1 MKLKP
6 LHDWAVIRPSAA
18 DERTA
23 GGLHIPDTAKQKP
36 EQGVVESIGP
46 GAYEQEKYG
55 KKKKEQKER
64 KFIPTTVKPGD
75 HVLFERYAGQTYDTG
90 AEELILVRERDILG
104 LLPEGPVR
112 PRFTESP
119 RRIPAAT
126 SSQAQTAI
134 AKTGPKAIAER
145 PEAKAVKKAVPES
158 AEPAPKP
165 AAKAPKASLKKAA
178 IKQGAGGK
186 GQGSKVKASAGKP
199 SKPTKTKKAAAKKTG
214 KKK

>member
-18 DERTA
+18 DERTS
-23 GGLHIPDTAKQKP
+23 GGLYIPDTAKQKP
-36 EQGVVESIGP
+36 EQGLVEAIGP

-90 AEELILVRERDILG
+90 TEELILVRERDILG
-104 LLPEGPVR
+104 LLPEGPPVR

-119 RRIPAAT
+119 RQIPAAT
-126 SSQAQTAI
+126 SSPAQTGL
-134 AKTGPKAIAER
+134 AKTATTAMAKSTPPKTAEKTASGP
-145 PEAKAVKKAVPES
+145 AKPVV
-158 AEPAPKP
+158 
-165 AAKAPKASLKKAA
+165 KAPKASPKKTAKKAA
-178 IKQGAGGK
+178 A
-186 GQGSKVKASAGKP
+186 KP
-199 SKPTKTKKAAAKKTG
+199 SKTSTPKKAAAKKAQAKKT
-214 KKK
+214 KKKK

>member
-1 MKLKP
+1 MKLTP

-23 GGLHIPDTAKQKP
+23 GGLYIPDTAKQKP
-36 EQGVVESIGP
+36 EQGLVESIGP

-90 AEELILVRERDILG
+90 TEELILVRERDILG
-104 LLPEGPVR
+104 LLPEGPAR

-119 RRIPAAT
+119 RQIPAVT

-134 AKTGPKAIAER
+134 AKTSPKAVAER
-145 PEAKAVKKAVPES
+145 PEAKAVKKAVSQS
-158 AEPAPKP
+158 AKP
-165 AAKAPKASLKKAA
+165 APKASLKKAA

-199 SKPTKTKKAAAKKTG
+199 SKPTTAKKAAAKKTG

>member
-23 GGLHIPDTAKQKP
+23 GGLYIPDTAKQKP
-36 EQGVVESIGP
+36 EQGLVEAIGP

-90 AEELILVRERDILG
+90 TEELILVRERDILG
-104 LLPEGPVR
+104 LLPEGPPVR

-119 RRIPAAT
+119 RQIPAVTSLPAQTGLAKTAT
-126 SSQAQTAI
+126 TAI
-134 AKTGPKAIAER
+134 AKSTPPKTAEKTASGP
-145 PEAKAVKKAVPES
+145 AKPVV
-158 AEPAPKP
+158 
-165 AAKAPKASLKKAA
+165 KAPKASPKKAA
-178 IKQGAGGK
+178 K
-186 GQGSKVKASAGKP
+186 KAVAKP
-199 SKPTKTKKAAAKKTG
+199 SKSSTPKKAAAKKTQAKKT
-214 KKK
+214 KKKK

>member
-18 DERTA
+18 DERTS
-23 GGLHIPDTAKQKP
+23 GGLYIPDTAKQKP
-36 EQGVVESIGP
+36 EQGQVESIGP

-90 AEELILVRERDILG
+90 TEELILVRERDILG

-119 RRIPAAT
+119 RQIPAVT
-126 SSQAQTAI
+126 SSPAQTGLAKTATTAI
-134 AKTGPKAIAER
+134 AKSTPPKTAEKTASGS
-145 PEAKAVKKAVPES
+145 AKPVV
-158 AEPAPKP
+158 
-165 AAKAPKASLKKAA
+165 KAPKASPKKAA
-178 IKQGAGGK
+178 K
-186 GQGSKVKASAGKP
+186 KAAAKP
-199 SKPTKTKKAAAKKTG
+199 SKSSTPKKAAAKKT
-214 KKK
+214 KKKK